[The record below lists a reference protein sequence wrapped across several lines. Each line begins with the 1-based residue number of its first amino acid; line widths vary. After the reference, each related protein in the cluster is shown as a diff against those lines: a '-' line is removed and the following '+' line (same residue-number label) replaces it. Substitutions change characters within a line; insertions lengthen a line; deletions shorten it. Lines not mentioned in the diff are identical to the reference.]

1 MHPKNKSKVVR
12 QKGEG
17 RSRKQREGGSGK
29 PKDSKKGDK
38 GGKPGATP
46 APSPTSSQPSSRE
59 TSRSPSPAVRAKVVR
74 AKIVKHKCSV
84 LAPSRNGK
92 NGSSKPAVFRSPCL
106 DTPLLPCNIGKSAS
120 RQSVNVSATPDSGCT
135 MGVARSSIEKQCG
148 AAINPTSATLE
159 AAN

>member
-1 MHPKNKSKVVR
+1 MHPKNKDNKSKVVR

-17 RSRKQREGGSGK
+17 GSRSQKDSSSGK
-29 PKDSKKGDK
+29 SRDGSKSERGR
-38 GGKPGATP
+38 KPGATP

-120 RQSVNVSATPDSGCT
+120 RQSVNVSATP
-135 MGVARSSIEKQCG
+135 
-148 AAINPTSATLE
+148 
-159 AAN
+159 